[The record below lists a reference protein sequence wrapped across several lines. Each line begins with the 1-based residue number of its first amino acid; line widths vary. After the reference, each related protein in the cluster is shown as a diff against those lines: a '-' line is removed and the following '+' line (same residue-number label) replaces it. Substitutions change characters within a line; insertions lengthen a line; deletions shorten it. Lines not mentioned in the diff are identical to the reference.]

1 MPQSGSTPLVSIV
14 IVSYNAER
22 HVDRYMRSLA
32 KQEFRDFEVVVVD
45 NQSRDR
51 TVELIRRYPDVQL
64 IQNSVNSGSAGGNN
78 QGIRAARG
86 EWIFMSNLDTVL
98 EPNFLTELVRAS
110 QLDESVGAVAP
121 KILRM
126 NRDGSIDTPPLID
139 STGIY
144 LTPWH
149 RQHDRGSQTPDR
161 GQYETPEYV
170 FGYTGALAL
179 LRRKMIDDI
188 SINGQY
194 CDEDFFSFREDSD
207 TSWRMQLLG
216 WKCLYQPRAVAYH
229 ERSVFEGNR
238 DQTSA
243 LINMHSTKNRF
254 LMRMANITWPL
265 YLRTF
270 FPATLRDIGIVAY
283 VLLKERTSL
292 PALPYVFKHWRRL
305 WARRQVIQSRRRVTE
320 AYMSSLCQFK
330 PVAKPL
336 NPGLLAQLEAEPKRV
351 PLGPGKI
358 APIEPAIES
367 SFLQDSVC

>member
-1 MPQSGSTPLVSIV
+1 
-14 IVSYNAER
+14 
-22 HVDRYMRSLA
+22 
-32 KQEFRDFEVVVVD
+32 
-45 NQSRDR
+45 
-51 TVELIRRYPDVQL
+51 
-64 IQNSVNSGSAGGNN
+64 
-78 QGIRAARG
+78 
-86 EWIFMSNLDTVL
+86 MSNLDTVL
-98 EPNFLTELVRAS
+98 EPNFLSELVRAS
-110 QLDESVGAVAP
+110 QLDETVGAIAP

-149 RQHDRGSQTPDR
+149 RQHDRGSQTPDH

-188 SINGQY
+188 SIDGQY

-270 FPATLRDIGIVAY
+270 LPATVRDIGILFY
-283 VLLKERTSL
+283 VLFKERTSL
-292 PALPYVFKHWRRL
+292 PALPFVFKHWRRL
-305 WARRQVIQSRRRVTE
+305 WARRRIIQSRRRVTE

-336 NPGLLAQLEAEPKRV
+336 DPGLLAELEAEPKRA
-351 PLGPGKI
+351 PLGPAKI
-358 APIEPAIES
+358 APIEPAADPTP
-367 SFLQDSVC
+367 LQASVC